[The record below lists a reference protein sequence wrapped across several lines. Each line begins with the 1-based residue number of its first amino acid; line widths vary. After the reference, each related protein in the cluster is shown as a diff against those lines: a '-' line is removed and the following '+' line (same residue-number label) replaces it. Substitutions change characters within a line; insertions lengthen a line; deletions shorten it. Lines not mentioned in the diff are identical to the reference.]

1 MKKIIRT
8 LSLSLVLAVMMGI
21 CVYAVEVDE
30 PSSTDEDSIMTA
42 EFVAEADCSVIS
54 DSNGEPVILLTKE
67 KELPSCKLNERQHVK
82 TTVAILPSSEQEKEE
97 ILNRISVTRGS
108 GSQTEDGWFYGSS
121 VYLSS
126 TAYYTR
132 STINNQDHVGIDRVT
147 IQCRVN
153 SGTQI
158 TAMSLLM
165 GQIGF
170 SQVGGGAFNQEKT
183 FNALTTRTFYPPST
197 WVPVVAEAMMSNVGA
212 HVTATATRNGGSS
225 TFTLYNQ
232 IV

>member
-165 GQIGF
+165 GQIGATPP
-170 SQVGGGAFNQEKT
+170 GYPPATNQSKT
-183 FNALTTRTFYPPST
+183 FNALTTRTFYAPSN
-197 WVPVVAEAMMSNVGA
+197 WIPVILTGDVGA

-225 TFTLYNQ
+225 TFTLYNSL
-232 IV
+232 I